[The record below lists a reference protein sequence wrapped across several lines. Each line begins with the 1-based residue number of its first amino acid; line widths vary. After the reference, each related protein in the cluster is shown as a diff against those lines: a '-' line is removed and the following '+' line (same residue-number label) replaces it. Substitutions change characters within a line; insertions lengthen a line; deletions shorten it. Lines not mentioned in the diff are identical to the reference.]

1 MKLTMQQ
8 ITHGEDEIIVKY
20 LEKTPEI
27 ERIVSLIR
35 AEDRRLVGWQEKR
48 QIVLEPRNILYFESV
63 DNRTY
68 AYTQEQVYRVDYTL
82 AELEL
87 IFTNTGFFR
96 CSKAMIL
103 QMHHINSLRSM
114 SGNRIDAEME
124 NGEHVI
130 ISRAYASA
138 FRKKLKGEDA
148 DE

>member
-8 ITHGEDEIIVKY
+8 IASGEEEIIIKY

-27 ERIVSLIR
+27 ERVVRLIK
-35 AEDRRLVGWQEKR
+35 AEEKRLIGWQEKV
-48 QIVLEPRNILYFESV
+48 QTILNPREVLYFESV
-63 DNRTY
+63 DNKTY
-68 AYTQEQVYRVDYTL
+68 ACTRNEVYRVDYTL

-87 IFTNTGFFR
+87 IFSPMGFFR
-96 CSKAMIL
+96 CNKSMIL
-103 QMHHINSLRSM
+103 QMSHINNLRSL
-114 SGNRIDAEME
+114 SGNRIDAKME

-130 ISRAYASA
+130 ISRSYAVA

>member
-1 MKLTMQQ
+1 MKLTLQQ
-8 ITHGEDEIIVKY
+8 IAYGEEEVVVKY

-35 AEDRRLVGWQEKR
+35 TGDKRLVGWQEKV
-48 QIVLEPRNILYFESV
+48 QTVLDAEKLLYFESV

-68 AYTQEQVYRVDYTL
+68 AYTTGEVYRVDYTL

-87 IFTNTGFFR
+87 FFANTGFFR
-96 CSKAMIL
+96 CSKSMIL
-103 QMHHINSLRSM
+103 QMKHIKNLRSL
-114 SGNRIDAEME
+114 SGNRIDAQME

-130 ISRAYASA
+130 ISRAYAVA
-138 FRKKLKGEDA
+138 FRRKLKGGDL